1 LEKIVRAKR
10 GRLILAD
17 ASTVPLYEKT
27 QRFYVKN
34 GFKEVARVPDYYHPG
49 NDRVTFC
56 KKLDD
61 KA

>member
-10 GRLILAD
+10 GRLILVD

-49 NDRVTFC
+49 NDRVTFS